1 MNSIGALAFFSIQH
15 QLETNEAAPVWAFDK
30 KISENTLFKM
40 AKISKNLYE
49 MYFRVEVRVVWKV
62 TFRLQLE

>member
-1 MNSIGALAFFSIQH
+1 MKQH
-15 QLETNEAAPVWAFDK
+15 QFGLLIGKYLKN
-30 KISENTLFKM
+30 SLKM
-40 AKISKNLYE
+40 AKICINLYE